1 MVINALSMVK
11 RGLQNIFIFLST
23 LAEKCKSEKVRV
35 FIKIEICFCHLFP
48 RTGAIVLWEETSWV
62 L

>member
-48 RTGAIVLWEETSWV
+48 RTGAIVL
-62 L
+62 